1 MIAPLFYDIIEI
13 LFVANI
19 SVWCII
25 FLILFQEEKL

>member
-1 MIAPLFYDIIEI
+1 MIAPFYDIIEN
-13 LFVANI
+13 LFIENI